1 MLLEKYISKHLL
13 ALVFAV
19 FWALAPRAQNTL
31 PDFQSAEIQITP
43 DPYTETLR
51 GEVDYRFKTSSG
63 IDSIVL
69 DAHNMEFED
78 VILNGQPVAYRSD
91 NGQLRMQGP
100 RKMGTHKLHIA
111 YKAFP
116 EQTVYFIGW
125 KDDVIGNEQIW
136 TQGQGKNSS
145 HWVPVVDDMQEK
157 MVFDLSVRM
166 DSTYEVI
173 SNGVLRRT
181 ETIDRLRKWD
191 FDMKQPMS
199 SYLLAFAVGRYQ
211 YLERQATS
219 GVPLKLYYPEGA
231 QDKAHWTYLYTEE
244 IFDFLETEIGIPY
257 PWEDYKQVPVSDFLY
272 AGMENTGA
280 TFFSDR
286 YLVDSVGYNDENYV
300 NINAHE
306 LAHQWFGNLVTEKD
320 AAHHWLHEGFA
331 TFYAYRAEEAL
342 FGTEYVL
349 WKLYETARVL
359 EEMDKN
365 GKGEALTD
373 PGAGSLTF
381 YEKGAWALFILRDEL
396 GAGVFDRGV
405 RLFLKN
411 KAYSNAQIS
420 DFLKAMETVSG
431 ISLTE
436 YRRTW
441 LESESFEVSVAL
453 AYLSKKEPDIKALIP
468 AVDEI
473 RKRVLPDENGFKT
486 YWDKGS
492 SPEYKAHIVRAVGPL
507 ISRELWEEAARDPAL
522 IIHKALLENSRETKD
537 WMKPYLN
544 AWLDTPSYVVRE
556 SALFKL
562 WINDPVNRKAPLDRI
577 EKNGSLAN
585 LRLKQLWW
593 LLAMLTPEYT
603 GADQQRVYLEALRKT
618 TAPGHSWEIRQ
629 NGFAMLQQVGALNLQ
644 NVEDLMEATEHHSWQ
659 FRKFSREM
667 LEDVMAQT
675 PGAANWEELARQFP
689 KSKYKYLHELIST
702 L

>member
-1 MLLEKYISKHLL
+1 MLLEKYIARRFL
-13 ALVFAV
+13 ALV
-19 FWALAPRAQNTL
+19 LAGIWSLSSPAQNTL
-31 PDFQSAEIQITP
+31 PDFQSADIQITP
-43 DPYTETLR
+43 DPYTETLT
-51 GEVDYRFKTSSG
+51 GEVHYQFETSSG
-63 IDSIVL
+63 MDSIVL
-69 DAHNMEFED
+69 DAHNMEFER
-78 VILNGQPVAYRSD
+78 VILNGQPVAYQSD
-91 NGQLRMQGP
+91 KGQLRIQGP
-100 RKMGTHKLHIA
+100 KKKGTHKLYIT
-111 YKAFP
+111 YRAFP
-116 EQTVYFIGW
+116 KQTVYFIGW
-125 KDDVIGNEQIW
+125 KDDVAGNEQIW

-157 MVFDLSVRM
+157 MVFDLSIRM
-166 DSTYEVI
+166 DSTFEVI
-173 SNGVLRRT
+173 SNGVLRKT

-211 YLERQATS
+211 YLDRRAAS
-219 GVPLKLYYPEGA
+219 GVPLKLYYPEGEE
-231 QDKAHWTYLYTEE
+231 DRAHWTYLYTEE
-244 IFDFLETEIGIPY
+244 IFDFLESEIGIPY
-257 PWEDYKQVPVSDFLY
+257 PWKDYKQVPVSDFLY

-331 TFYAYRAEEAL
+331 TFYAYRAEESL
-342 FGTEYVL
+342 FGSEYVL

-359 EEMDKN
+359 EEMDQK

-381 YEKGAWALFILRDEL
+381 YEKGAWALIILRDEL
-396 GAGVFDRGV
+396 GAEDFDRGV

-411 KAYSNAQIS
+411 KAYSNARIF
-420 DFLKAMETVSG
+420 DFLEALETVSG
-431 ISLTE
+431 TSLTE

-441 LESESFEVSVAL
+441 LESESFEVSAAL
-453 AYLSKKEPDIKALIP
+453 AYLSEKEPDIKIYISAL
-468 AVDEI
+468 DEI
-473 RKRVLPDENGFKT
+473 KKRVIPDEDGFKT
-486 YWDKGS
+486 FWDKGS
-492 SPEYKAHIVRAVGPL
+492 SPEYKAHIIEAIGPL
-507 ISRELWEEAARDPAL
+507 ISRELWEEAAGDQSL
-522 IIHKALLENSRETKD
+522 IVHKSLLETSSETKD
-537 WMKPYLN
+537 WMKPYFN
-544 AWLDTPSYVVRE
+544 TWLDAPSYAVRE
-556 SALFKL
+556 NSLFRL
-562 WINDPVNRKAPLDRI
+562 WVNDPGNRITTLDRI
-577 EKNGSLAN
+577 AINGSFEN

-593 LLAMLTPEYT
+593 LLAMLTPEYKSP
-603 GADQQRVYLEALRKT
+603 DQQREYLEALRQT

-629 NGFAMLQQVGALNLQ
+629 NGLAMLQQVGALNLQ

-667 LEDVMAQT
+667 LEEVMAQT

-689 KSKYKYLHELIST
+689 KTKYKYLHELISK